1 MIRRRVAAVLAVSVL
16 ALAAT
21 ASQSD
26 SETVPPSVRFTA
38 AGDYSKFAN
47 AQAVL
52 SKVGALA
59 PDFHLALGDLSYDTT
74 GSEQAW
80 CDLVTER
87 VGNGFPFE
95 LLSGNHEANGQ
106 NGNPSCVVDSD
117 ADLVRGAGTV
127 FDTVGTGGVQ
137 TVPVDSTQPDYPY
150 FAVTNGTGNARTAS
164 WRSR

>member
-1 MIRRRVAAVLAVSVL
+1 MTSHDPEESRVSSRRVR
-16 ALAAT
+16 
-21 ASQSD
+21 
-26 SETVPPSVRFTA
+26 PRPGGNR
-38 AGDYSKFAN
+38 
-47 AQAVL
+47 
-52 SKVGALA
+52 KVGALA
-59 PDFHLALGDLSYDTT
+59 PDLHLALGDLSYDTT

-80 CDLVTER
+80 CDLVTEP

>member
-1 MIRRRVAAVLAVSVL
+1 MIRRRVASVLAVSVL

-106 NGNPSCVVDSD
+106 NGDINNFSACLPNQ
-117 ADLVRGAGTV
+117 LPG
-127 FDTVGTGGVQ
+127 
-137 TVPVDSTQPDYPY
+137 
-150 FAVTNGTGNARTAS
+150 
-164 WRSR
+164 